1 VKITKID
8 CHVLLDPEYDP
19 AATSSAQDDLVVEV
33 HTDEGIVGIGE
44 TDLNPWIARECIEA
58 PGTHTMDQGLG
69 SVYLGLDPLDPP
81 KAWWTAYQATA
92 MTGRR
97 GALINAMGAIDMA
110 LWDIAGKSAG
120 VPVWQLLGGTPRT
133 ELGVYASLQ
142 PEVSTFDQYL
152 SSMTAWARTA
162 QSLGF
167 RAAKLETT
175 FSGPYANMG
184 LREDDDRMTEVIRAV
199 RAEVGPD
206 FTLMVDVQYA
216 FDSVERARRVL
227 ETWVELDLFF
237 VETPLWTDHLED
249 YRSLV
254 GSVPIRIAAGEW
266 LSTHYEFEELVERGN
281 VDVVQPDIGRVGGL
295 TEALKVTRLAA
306 DKGRLVVPH
315 LWKTGI
321 SVAAA
326 AHLATVTPHMPF
338 FEFLPPDLCESRLR
352 KELVVDEIQLSE
364 GTASIPRRPGL
375 GVDLDRDALE
385 RFVEAARRVRR

>member
-1 VKITKID
+1 MKITKIE

-69 SVYLGLDPLDPP
+69 SMLIGENPLEIE
-81 KAWWTAYQATA
+81 KLWWKAYQATA

-97 GALINAMGAIDMA
+97 GALINALGAIDMA
-110 LWDIAGKSAG
+110 LWDIAGKAADKS
-120 VPVWQLLGGTPRT
+120 VWQLLGEKSRDH
-133 ELGVYASLQ
+133 LGAYASLQ
-142 PEVSTFDQYL
+142 PEVGSFDAYIT
-152 SSMTAWARTA
+152 SMVKWAHSA
-162 QSLGF
+162 KEMGF

-184 LREDDDRMTEVIRAV
+184 IREDDEKMTEVIRAV
-199 RAEVGPD
+199 RNAVGPD

-216 FDSVERARRVL
+216 FDSVDRAIKTIN
-227 ETWVELDLFF
+227 TWQEFDLFF
-237 VETPLWTDHLED
+237 VETPLWVDDLEGL
-249 YRSLV
+249 SKLV
-254 GSVPIRIAAGEW
+254 AATPIKIASGEW
-266 LSTHYEFEELVERGN
+266 LSTRYEFSDLIKYGN
-281 VDVVQPDIGRVGGL
+281 VGVVQPDIGRVGGL
-295 TEALKVTRLAA
+295 SEARNVCNMAKENN
-306 DKGRLVVPH
+306 KIVVPH

-338 FEFLPPDLCESRLR
+338 FEFLPPALCESRLR
-352 KELVVDEIQLSE
+352 KELVVDEVTMVD
-364 GTASIPRRPGL
+364 GKVTIPQRPGL
-375 GVDLDRDALE
+375 GIELNRDALE
-385 RFVEAARRVRR
+385 MFKDAARKIRA